1 MLSNVGEENPET
13 CARMCSTSTNY
24 ECLSFEY
31 CDAQLKDS
39 AQSEKV
45 CLFHELNL
53 QSEHEVP
60 LKWNFTKSHCNHYT
74 KKHST
79 DYTEYGL
86 QELLNT
92 DLVEHSKVPLEKCA
106 TFCDE
111 HELCNSF
118 DYCFE
123 GENAEQI
130 RCRLHSDTYNLKNV
144 NASSPYC
151 SIYESVKPKIPVK
164 KVVLRQTTYSKGLTV
179 LLSFVALISGSSIGV
194 LLSFLVIRKFFRDQE
209 DDDD

>member
-1 MLSNVGEENPET
+1 MDEENPET
-13 CARMCSTSTNY
+13 CARMCYTSSDY

-31 CDAQLKDS
+31 CDAKLKDGTK
-39 AQSEKV
+39 SEKV
-45 CLFHELNL
+45 CLLHELNL

-60 LKWNFTKSHCNHYT
+60 LEWDFSKSHCDHYT

-79 DYTEYGL
+79 DYMEYGL
-86 QELLNT
+86 QELLKS
-92 DLVEHSKVPLEKCA
+92 DLVEHSQVPLERCA

-118 DYCFE
+118 DYCFSE
-123 GENAEQI
+123 ENVEQV
-130 RCRLHSDTYNLKNV
+130 RCRLHSDTYNKKNV
-144 NASSPYC
+144 NTSSPLC
-151 SIYESVKPKIPVK
+151 SIYEAMKPKIPVK
-164 KVVLRQTTYSKGLTV
+164 KVILKQTTYSKGLTV